1 MASTAGAGRPPWD
14 PTVWLRLGHPALVL
28 LERCGGGARP
38 FKAILAHMLRL
49 RLAFETFPMSRL
61 LHFATVSFPHHA
73 RAAETLFEHFT
84 PRPNL
89 YIYNLMLSSAAA
101 AAAAASSS
109 PSRRPAALYMSM
121 LASSIH
127 PDEQT
132 FLSLL
137 KSVDAERRSVGKQV
151 HAHVVVTGLHSRVYL
166 RNSLIKM
173 YLDAG
178 DVEAAEAMFR
188 CAPTAD
194 AVSCN
199 IMLSGYVKGGCSGKA
214 LRFFRGMASRGI
226 GVDQYTAVA
235 LLACCGRLKKA
246 VLGRSVHGVVVR
258 RISVADRGLILSNA
272 LLDMYAKCGE
282 MNTAMRVFDE
292 AGERD
297 GISWNTMVAG
307 FANAGLL
314 DLASKYFG
322 EAPARDIISWN
333 ALLAGYARYE
343 EFSATMILFHD
354 MLASSVIPDK
364 VTAVTLIS
372 AVAGKGTL
380 NSARSVHGWVVK
392 EHGTQDSF
400 LASALVDMYCK
411 CGSIKLAYAVF
422 EKAVDK
428 DVTLWTAMISGLAF
442 HGHGDVAL
450 DLFWKMQAEGTEPN
464 GVTLVAVLSACSH
477 AGLFDEGCK
486 IFDTLKQR
494 FNIEPGVEH
503 FGCMVDLLAR
513 SGRLS
518 DAVDLARRMPMKPSR
533 SIWGSILSASSA
545 CQNTEVAEIA
555 SKELLC
561 LEPAEE
567 GGYVL
572 LSNMYAAEG
581 QWNYSNEV
589 RENMERKGVRKSAG
603 IIMLASPLGKCI
615 RAVEKTDVL
624 LNFHSLHTTPSILDK
639 YKHS

>member
-1 MASTAGAGRPPWD
+1 MASTSGRPWD
-14 PTVWLRLGHPALVL
+14 PTVSLRLGHPALVL
-28 LERCGGGARP
+28 LERCSGSARP

-61 LHFATVSFPHHA
+61 LHFATVSFPQHA
-73 RAAETLFEHFT
+73 RVAELLFEHFT

-89 YIYNLMLSSAAA
+89 YIYNLMLSAAA
-101 AAAAASSS
+101 VSSS
-109 PSRRPAALYMSM
+109 PSRPASLYRSM
-121 LASSIH
+121 LASSIA
-127 PDEQT
+127 PDVQT

-137 KSVDAERRSVGKQV
+137 KSVDVEGRAVGKQV
-151 HAHVVVTGLHSRVYL
+151 HAHVVVNGLHSRVYL

-173 YLDAG
+173 YLEAG
-178 DVEAAEAMFR
+178 DLEAAEAMFW

-199 IMLSGYVKGGCSGKA
+199 IMLSGYVKRGCSGKA
-214 LRFFRGMASRGI
+214 LQFFHGMAPRGI

-246 VLGRSVHGVVVR
+246 LLGRSIHGVVMR
-258 RISVADRGLILSNA
+258 RIGIADRGLILSNA

-282 MNTAMRVFDE
+282 MNTAMGVFDE
-292 AGERD
+292 ADEKD
-297 GISWNTMVAG
+297 GISWNTMIAG
-307 FANAGLL
+307 FANAGML
-314 DLASKYFG
+314 DLASKYFA
-322 EAPARDIISWN
+322 EAPTRDIISWN
-333 ALLAGYARYE
+333 ALLAGYARYK

-354 MLASSVIPDK
+354 MLASCAKPDK

-372 AVAGKGTL
+372 AAAGKGTL
-380 NSARSVHGWVVK
+380 NSGKSIHGWVVK
-392 EHGTQDSF
+392 EHGTRDAF
-400 LASALVDMYCK
+400 LASALVDMYSK
-411 CGSIKLAYAVF
+411 CGSVKLAYAVF
-422 EKAVDK
+422 EKAMDK

-450 DLFWKMQAEGTEPN
+450 DLFGKMQAEGIEPN

-477 AGLFDEGCK
+477 TGLLDEGCK

-494 FNIEPGVEH
+494 FNVEPGIEH

-533 SIWGSILSASSA
+533 SIWGSILSSSSA

-561 LEPAEE
+561 LEPEEE

-572 LSNMYAAEG
+572 LSNLYAAEG
-581 QWNYSNEV
+581 QWNYSNKV

-603 IIMLASPLGKCI
+603 ASGFGC
-615 RAVEKTDVL
+615 
-624 LNFHSLHTTPSILDK
+624 
-639 YKHS
+639 

>member
-1 MASTAGAGRPPWD
+1 MASTSGRPWD
-14 PTVWLRLGHPALVL
+14 PTVSLRLGHPALVI

-38 FKAILAHMLRL
+38 FRAILAHMLRL

-61 LHFATVSFPHHA
+61 LHFATVSFPQYA
-73 RAAETLFEHFT
+73 RVADLLFEHFT

-89 YIYNLMLSSAAA
+89 YIYNLMLS

-109 PSRRPAALYMSM
+109 SPGRPAALYRSM
-121 LASSIH
+121 LASSIS

-137 KSVDAERRSVGKQV
+137 KSVDGESRSVGKQV
-151 HAHVVVTGLHSRVYL
+151 HAHVVVNGLHSRVYL

-178 DVEAAEAMFR
+178 NVEAAEAMFR

-194 AVSCN
+194 TVCCN

-214 LRFFRGMASRGI
+214 LRFFHGMASKGV

-246 VLGRSVHGVVVR
+246 LLGRSVHGVVVR
-258 RISVADRGLILSNA
+258 RIDVADRGLILSNA

-282 MNTAMRVFDE
+282 MNKAMRVFGE
-292 AGERD
+292 AGEKD

-307 FANAGLL
+307 FANAGML
-314 DLASKYFG
+314 DLASEYFA
-322 EAPARDIISWN
+322 ESPARDIISWN
-333 ALLAGYARYE
+333 ALLAGYARYK
-343 EFSATMILFHD
+343 EFTATMKLFDD
-354 MLASSVIPDK
+354 MLVSCVRPDK

-372 AVAGKGTL
+372 AVAGKGTPNL
-380 NSARSVHGWVVK
+380 GKSIHGWVVK
-392 EHGTQDSF
+392 EHGTQDAF

-411 CGSIKLAYAVF
+411 CGNVKLAHAVF
-422 EKAVDK
+422 EKAMDK

-442 HGHGDVAL
+442 HGHGGIAL
-450 DLFWKMQAEGTEPN
+450 DLFWKMQAEGIEPN
-464 GVTLVAVLSACSH
+464 GVTLVSVLSACSH
-477 AGLFDEGCK
+477 AGLLDEGLK
-486 IFDTLKQR
+486 IFDSLKQR
-494 FNIEPGVEH
+494 FNIEPGIEH

-513 SGRLS
+513 SGRLF

-567 GGYVL
+567 GAYVL
-572 LSNMYAAEG
+572 LSNLYAAEG
-581 QWNYSNEV
+581 NWNCSNEV
-589 RENMERKGVRKSAG
+589 RESMVRKGVRKSAG
-603 IIMLASPLGKCI
+603 ASTFGC
-615 RAVEKTDVL
+615 
-624 LNFHSLHTTPSILDK
+624 
-639 YKHS
+639 

>member
-14 PTVWLRLGHPALVL
+14 PTVSLRLGHPALVL

-258 RISVADRGLILSNA
+258 RIGVADRGLILSNA

-322 EAPARDIISWN
+322 EVPARDIISWN

-372 AVAGKGTL
+372 AVVGKGTL

-392 EHGTQDSF
+392 EHDTETAKYKELSMVTNF
-400 LASALVDMYCK
+400 PYFSSPPEHIKCISALTIC
-411 CGSIKLAYAVF
+411 
-422 EKAVDK
+422 
-428 DVTLWTAMISGLAF
+428 
-442 HGHGDVAL
+442 
-450 DLFWKMQAEGTEPN
+450 
-464 GVTLVAVLSACSH
+464 
-477 AGLFDEGCK
+477 
-486 IFDTLKQR
+486 
-494 FNIEPGVEH
+494 
-503 FGCMVDLLAR
+503 
-513 SGRLS
+513 
-518 DAVDLARRMPMKPSR
+518 
-533 SIWGSILSASSA
+533 
-545 CQNTEVAEIA
+545 
-555 SKELLC
+555 
-561 LEPAEE
+561 
-567 GGYVL
+567 
-572 LSNMYAAEG
+572 
-581 QWNYSNEV
+581 
-589 RENMERKGVRKSAG
+589 